1 MSSKCP
7 EAILLVRMI
16 LDGSGKNLLETG
28 LNNKKKVFISPNNSW
43 VVGQA
48 LQWVDFMVQRCHQGL
63 DLFNLS

>member
-1 MSSKCP
+1 MSSKWP

-16 LDGSGKNLLETG
+16 LDDSSKNLLETG

-43 VVGQA
+43 VVGQG

-63 DLFNLS
+63 DLFDLS